1 MILTLLQITAIRG
14 VTLKAAVTVI
24 NVVTIIVVVPLVW
37 WKVKDD
43 LEVKARRVVVVVGVE
58 SGEILTTFLALS
70 CHLQV
75 WMSVRVMHGLH
86 LT

>member
-43 LEVKARRVVVVVGVE
+43 LEVKARRVVVE